1 MNLILVRHGETE
13 WNRTG
18 RCQGIADIKLND
30 NGIRQVRELALS
42 LKDESI
48 TAVYSSDLK
57 RALNTAEEI
66 ARHHGLEVNIDTDLR
81 EMNQGDL
88 EGLLFT
94 EIRERYA
101 HVLKNW
107 RESPETLKLPKGESL
122 VEVEE
127 RAWNAFQ
134 KLQRLHHGDTVV
146 AVSHNL
152 TITALLCKITGAGLR
167 GFRNFNLQAACK
179 NIIISGNGTVE
190 VDVLNDVSHLSPL
203 EALPEF

>member
-18 RCQGIADIKLND
+18 RCQGIADIELNE
-30 NGIRQVRELALS
+30 NGRRQVRELALS
-42 LKDESI
+42 LREESI
-48 TAVYSSDLK
+48 AAIYSSDLK
-57 RALNTAEEI
+57 RALSTAEEI
-66 ARHHGLEVNIDTDLR
+66 AWHHGLEVNIDTDLR

-101 HVLKNW
+101 DVLRNW

-134 KLQRLHHGDTVV
+134 KFQRLHHGHTVV

-190 VDVLNDVSHLSPL
+190 VDVLNDVSHLSPV
-203 EALPEF
+203 EALPQF